1 MKLDGNV
8 YFTAGGKHQ
17 FCNLKEEKK
26 KKKTFSQKMI
36 HRDRKI
42 ESNLEQHLTRHYY
55 LWKLDIHEIS
65 T

>member
-17 FCNLKEEKK
+17 FCK

>member
-26 KKKTFSQKMI
+26 KKKNLFAKDDTQRQK
-36 HRDRKI
+36 DR
-42 ESNLEQHLTRHYY
+42 E
-55 LWKLDIHEIS
+55 
-65 T
+65 

>member
-26 KKKTFSQKMI
+26 KNIFAKDDTQRQK
-36 HRDRKI
+36 DR
-42 ESNLEQHLTRHYY
+42 E
-55 LWKLDIHEIS
+55 
-65 T
+65 